1 MAREK
6 IQVGEYIFNTKKELR
21 DFTKMMMQKLF
32 KREILGDH
40 PFLFELIKR
49 HPDADLKPIRSI
61 SFFKAYP
68 NPITG
73 DSSSPHVVFVKQ
85 DGSEEAFSWNSCV
98 TGRSNESEKIFSAM
112 RSAISSDLLE
122 FKFSQKQE
130 CSICG
135 SKTKLEI
142 DHVEPFCV
150 LAQKF
155 IKSKT
160 NIPTE
165 FIKGDDSRLWFK
177 DSDFE
182 FEQSWLEFHLNN
194 ATLQLLCKLCHKRKT
209 KTQLSKHAPI

>member
-73 DSSSPHVVFVKQ
+73 DISSPHVVFVNQ

-98 TGRSNESEKIFSAM
+98 TGKDHGGSKILAAM
-112 RSAISSDLLE
+112 RSSIASQVLE
-122 FKFSQKQE
+122 FKFSEKKV
-130 CSICG
+130 CNICG
-135 SKTKLEI
+135 STGKLEV
-142 DHVEPFCV
+142 DHLDSFSH
-150 LAQKF
+150 LAEYFLYSRKD
-155 IKSKT
+155 
-160 NIPTE
+160 IPTE
-165 FIKGDDSRLWFK
+165 FIKGEDSRLWFK
-177 DSDFE
+177 DSDSAFE
-182 FEQSWLEFHLNN
+182 KDWVEFHIKN
-194 ATLQLLCKLCHKRKT
+194 ATLQLLCKTCHKRKT